1 MPQAK
6 AVNFTMPVFPY
17 DRWGGIEPLARSVKA
32 AEELGFWGVRL
43 PEHIIMPVRPGAPS
57 VSTVWYDNF
66 VLGAHLA
73 TLTER
78 IKIVFSV
85 MVIPYR
91 PPVQTAKLIATLD
104 QVSKGRLIV
113 GTGVGWMRG
122 EFRVLGLSHA
132 ERGAVTDDYLAAMRE
147 LWTSDAPS
155 YEGKY
160 ARFGNIAFEPKCYQ
174 QPHVPLWIGGSGPAA
189 ERRVAEF
196 GDGWIPMVGELPGL
210 ADDVARIKAA
220 TTARGPRRGSPR
232 LRLRGLFRRARPHL
246 AAGPGARHRQ
256 AGGGAPHR
264 AEFARD
270 AGGGARAGPP
280 LRRGRLHQSRR
291 QLRLGDPRRP
301 PAPPRRLRQ
310 PGAGAPVGEACL
322 TSSGSYSSLC
332 SLARRISASDEA

>member
-17 DRWGGIEPLARSVKA
+17 DRWGGIEPLARSVRA

-43 PEHIIMPVRPGAPS
+43 PEHIIMPVRPDAPS

-78 IKIVFSV
+78 IRIVFSV
-85 MVIPYR
+85 MVTPYR

-122 EFRVLGLSHA
+122 EFRVLGLTHA

-147 LWTSDAPS
+147 LWTSEAPS

-160 ARFGNIAFEPKCYQ
+160 TRFGSIAFEPKCYQ

-210 ADDVARIKAA
+210 AGDVARIKAA
-220 TTARGPRRGSPR
+220 VTARGRDADALDFAYEVFFGEPDPLS
-232 LRLRGLFRRARPHL
+232 LVARSHVT
-246 AAGPGARHRQ
+246 GRQ
-256 AGGGAPHR
+256 AGERPAAQGPEGTPEAVRELVHR
-264 AEFARD
+264 YAEAGFTNLGVNFTWTTPDDHLRNLDAFAN
-270 AGGGARAGPP
+270 
-280 LRRGRLHQSRR
+280 Q
-291 QLRLGDPRRP
+291 
-301 PAPPRRLRQ
+301 
-310 PGAGAPVGEACL
+310 V
-322 TSSGSYSSLC
+322 
-332 SLARRISASDEA
+332 LARL

>member
-43 PEHIIMPVRPGAPS
+43 PEHIIMPVRAGAPS

-85 MVIPYR
+85 MVVPYR

-122 EFRVLGLSHA
+122 EFRVLGLTHA

-155 YEGKY
+155 YEGEHT
-160 ARFGNIAFEPKCYQ
+160 RFGSIAFEPKCYQ

-210 ADDVARIKAA
+210 ANDVARIKAA
-220 TTARGPRRGSPR
+220 TTARGRDGEALDFAYEVFFGEPDPLSLVARAHVTGKQAAERPPEPGPEGSPEAVR
-232 LRLRGLFRRARPHL
+232 DLVRRYAE
-246 AAGPGARHRQ
+246 AGFTNLGVN
-256 AGGGAPHR
+256 
-264 AEFARD
+264 FAWKTPD
-270 AGGGARAGPP
+270 DH
-280 LRRGRLHQSRR
+280 LRRLDAFANQ
-291 QLRLGDPRRP
+291 
-301 PAPPRRLRQ
+301 
-310 PGAGAPVGEACL
+310 V
-322 TSSGSYSSLC
+322 
-332 SLARRISASDEA
+332 LARL